1 MLSKV
6 IAIAQQK
13 GGTGKT
19 TLAVHLALAFIKY
32 HNLKVAIIDTD
43 PQGSLGK
50 WFMIRTE
57 KKISNDNLTF
67 KTASLWGAQYES
79 KTLKNDN
86 DIVIIDT
93 PPKIESDAR
102 PSIEAADL
110 VLIPMA
116 ASHVDFWATGAI
128 VEIAKKANKKI
139 LIQINRSNQRSKLIT
154 KTNDFIKSLNFKT
167 ASLWGAQYESKI
179 LKKDHDVII
188 IDTPPKI
195 ESDARPS
202 IEAADLVL
210 IPVTP
215 SHVDFWA
222 TEAIVEIAKK
232 ANKKILIQINRANQR
247 SKLISKTNEYIKS
260 INVSS
265 TNTIIGN
272 RQIYASSM
280 GEGKTAVEKQKKSNA
295 VEEMKKLS
303 DQILEELK

>member
-6 IAIAQQK
+6 ITISQQK

-19 TLAVHLALAFIKY
+19 TLAVHLAMAFIKY

-57 KKISNDNLTF
+57 KKVPNENLTF

-79 KTLKNDN
+79 KTLKNDH

-139 LIQINRSNQRSKLIT
+139 LAQINRSSQRSKLIDKT
-154 KTNDFIKSLNFKT
+154 KDFIKSL
-167 ASLWGAQYESKI
+167 
-179 LKKDHDVII
+179 
-188 IDTPPKI
+188 
-195 ESDARPS
+195 
-202 IEAADLVL
+202 DLQ
-210 IPVTP
+210 
-215 SHVDFWA
+215 S
-222 TEAIVEIAKK
+222 TE
-232 ANKKILIQINRANQR
+232 
-247 SKLISKTNEYIKS
+247 
-260 INVSS
+260 
-265 TNTIIGN
+265 TIIGN
-272 RQIYASSM
+272 RQIYTSSM
-280 GEGKTAVEKQKKSNA
+280 GEGKTAVEKQRKGNA
-295 VEEMKKLS
+295 VDEIKKLS
-303 DQILEELK
+303 GQILNQLN

>member
-6 IAIAQQK
+6 ITISQQK

-19 TLAVHLALAFIKY
+19 TLAVHLAMAFIKY

-57 KKISNDNLTF
+57 KKVSNKNLTF

-79 KTLKNDN
+79 KTLKNDH

-128 VEIAKKANKKI
+128 AEIAKQANKKI
-139 LIQINRSNQRSKLIT
+139 LIQINRSNQRSKLIN
-154 KTNDFIKSLNFKT
+154 KTNSFIKSLN
-167 ASLWGAQYESKI
+167 L
-179 LKKDHDVII
+179 
-188 IDTPPKI
+188 
-195 ESDARPS
+195 
-202 IEAADLVL
+202 
-210 IPVTP
+210 
-215 SHVDFWA
+215 
-222 TEAIVEIAKK
+222 
-232 ANKKILIQINRANQR
+232 
-247 SKLISKTNEYIKS
+247 
-260 INVSS
+260 SS
-265 TNTIIGN
+265 TKTIIGN
-272 RQIYASSM
+272 RQIYTSSM
-280 GEGKTAVEKQKKSNA
+280 GEGKTAVEKQKKGNA
-295 VEEMKKLS
+295 VDEIKKLS
-303 DQILEELK
+303 EQILQQLN

>member
-6 IAIAQQK
+6 ITISQQK

-19 TLAVHLALAFIKY
+19 TLAVHLAMAFIKY

-57 KKISNDNLTF
+57 KKVSNENLTF

-79 KTLKNDN
+79 KTLKNDH

-139 LIQINRSNQRSKLIT
+139 LAQINRSSQRSKLIEKT
-154 KTNDFIKSLNFKT
+154 KDFIKSLD
-167 ASLWGAQYESKI
+167 LES
-179 LKKDHDVII
+179 
-188 IDTPPKI
+188 
-195 ESDARPS
+195 
-202 IEAADLVL
+202 
-210 IPVTP
+210 
-215 SHVDFWA
+215 
-222 TEAIVEIAKK
+222 TE
-232 ANKKILIQINRANQR
+232 
-247 SKLISKTNEYIKS
+247 
-260 INVSS
+260 
-265 TNTIIGN
+265 TIIGN
-272 RQIYASSM
+272 RQIYTSSM
-280 GEGKTAVEKQKKSNA
+280 GEGKTAVEKQRKGNA
-295 VEEMKKLS
+295 VDEIKKLS
-303 DQILEELK
+303 DQILNQLN

>member
-6 IAIAQQK
+6 ITISQQK

-57 KKISNDNLTF
+57 KKLSNDNLTF

-79 KTLKNDN
+79 KALKKDH

-102 PSIEAADL
+102 PSIESADL
-110 VLIPMA
+110 VLIPVA

-128 VEIAKKANKKI
+128 V
-139 LIQINRSNQRSKLIT
+139 
-154 KTNDFIKSLNFKT
+154 D
-167 ASLWGAQYESKI
+167 
-179 LKKDHDVII
+179 
-188 IDTPPKI
+188 
-195 ESDARPS
+195 
-202 IEAADLVL
+202 
-210 IPVTP
+210 
-215 SHVDFWA
+215 
-222 TEAIVEIAKK
+222 IAKK

-247 SKLISKTNEYIKS
+247 SKLISKTNDFIKS
-260 INVSS
+260 LNLSA
-265 TNTIIGN
+265 TKTIIGN
-272 RQIYASSM
+272 RQIFASSM

-295 VEEMKKLS
+295 VEEIKNLS
-303 DQILEELK
+303 EQILLEIK

>member
-6 IAIAQQK
+6 ITISQQK

-19 TLAVHLALAFIKY
+19 TLAVHLAMAFIKY

-57 KKISNDNLTF
+57 KKVSSENLTF

-79 KTLKNDN
+79 KTLKNDH

-128 VEIAKKANKKI
+128 VDIAKKANKKI
-139 LIQINRSNQRSKLIT
+139 LVQINRSSQRSKLIEKT
-154 KTNDFIKSLNFKT
+154 KDFIKSL
-167 ASLWGAQYESKI
+167 
-179 LKKDHDVII
+179 
-188 IDTPPKI
+188 
-195 ESDARPS
+195 
-202 IEAADLVL
+202 DL
-210 IPVTP
+210 
-215 SHVDFWA
+215 
-222 TEAIVEIAKK
+222 
-232 ANKKILIQINRANQR
+232 
-247 SKLISKTNEYIKS
+247 
-260 INVSS
+260 SS
-265 TNTIIGN
+265 TKTIIGN
-272 RQIYASSM
+272 RQIYTSSM
-280 GEGKTAVEKQKKSNA
+280 GEGKTAVEKQKKGSA
-295 VEEMKKLS
+295 VEEIKNLS
-303 DQILEELK
+303 EQIILEL

>member
-6 IAIAQQK
+6 ITIAQQK

-32 HNLKVAIIDTD
+32 HNLKIAIIDTD

-57 KKISNDNLTF
+57 KKLSNDNLTF

-79 KTLKNDN
+79 KALKKDH

-102 PSIEAADL
+102 PSIESADL

-139 LIQINRSNQRSKLIT
+139 LIQINRSNQRSKLIS
-154 KTNDFIKSLNFKT
+154 KTNDFIKSLNL
-167 ASLWGAQYESKI
+167 S
-179 LKKDHDVII
+179 
-188 IDTPPKI
+188 
-195 ESDARPS
+195 
-202 IEAADLVL
+202 
-210 IPVTP
+210 
-215 SHVDFWA
+215 A
-222 TEAIVEIAKK
+222 TK
-232 ANKKILIQINRANQR
+232 
-247 SKLISKTNEYIKS
+247 
-260 INVSS
+260 
-265 TNTIIGN
+265 TIIGN
-272 RQIYASSM
+272 RQIYAASM

-295 VEEMKKLS
+295 VDEIKQLS
-303 DQILEELK
+303 EQVLSEVK

>member
-6 IAIAQQK
+6 ITISQQK

-19 TLAVHLALAFIKY
+19 TLAVHLAMAFIKY

-57 KKISNDNLTF
+57 NKVSNENLTF

-79 KTLKNDN
+79 KTLKNDH

-139 LIQINRSNQRSKLIT
+139 LAQINRSSQRSKLIDKT
-154 KTNDFIKSLNFKT
+154 KDFIKSL
-167 ASLWGAQYESKI
+167 
-179 LKKDHDVII
+179 
-188 IDTPPKI
+188 
-195 ESDARPS
+195 
-202 IEAADLVL
+202 DLQ
-210 IPVTP
+210 
-215 SHVDFWA
+215 S
-222 TEAIVEIAKK
+222 TE
-232 ANKKILIQINRANQR
+232 
-247 SKLISKTNEYIKS
+247 
-260 INVSS
+260 
-265 TNTIIGN
+265 TIIGN
-272 RQIYASSM
+272 RQIYTSSM
-280 GEGKTAVEKQKKSNA
+280 GEGKTAVEKQRKGNA
-295 VEEMKKLS
+295 VDEIKKLS
-303 DQILEELK
+303 GQILNQLN

>member
-6 IAIAQQK
+6 ITIAQQK

-32 HNLKVAIIDTD
+32 QKLKVAIIDTD

-57 KKISNDNLTF
+57 KKVSNENLTF

-79 KTLKNDN
+79 KTLKNDH

-139 LIQINRSNQRSKLIT
+139 LAQINRSSQRSKLIDKT
-154 KTNDFIKSLNFKT
+154 KDFIKSL
-167 ASLWGAQYESKI
+167 
-179 LKKDHDVII
+179 
-188 IDTPPKI
+188 
-195 ESDARPS
+195 
-202 IEAADLVL
+202 DL
-210 IPVTP
+210 
-215 SHVDFWA
+215 
-222 TEAIVEIAKK
+222 
-232 ANKKILIQINRANQR
+232 Q
-247 SKLISKTNEYIKS
+247 
-260 INVSS
+260 S
-265 TNTIIGN
+265 TDTIIGN
-272 RQIYASSM
+272 RQIYTSSM
-280 GEGKTAVEKQKKSNA
+280 GEGKTAVEKQRKGNA
-295 VEEMKKLS
+295 VDEIKKLS
-303 DQILEELK
+303 GQILNQLN